1 MTEFIVVSG
10 AGGVGKTT
18 SSAALALAIAH
29 TGRRTLLVT
38 VDPARRLADVVEQPL
53 GDDIVVHD
61 SVATLSL
68 WMPSASTELTR
79 IAKET
84 MSVEEHQAFEAN
96 RVTELFHAAPAG
108 LHEAACS
115 LSLGQVAEAYDVVVV
130 DTAPSEQST
139 SFLEAPTRLRHLLD
153 GNALALFSAFGSGRG
168 LGQRLVERMLD
179 RVMPAEVIAEGA
191 EFFRSILSVRT
202 ELARRAA
209 RAETLLAGARHVV
222 VASPSEA
229 GTQSALMIRRALET
243 RGARSRRL
251 GQAPK
256 IVMTLLNQ
264 ATGEGNDAKAT
275 KRALRHLSG
284 AHTLPLVEGSSRHIV
299 NALSRELVEPAASLL
314 SASPRAHT
322 GARASSAY
330 SST

>member
-1 MTEFIVVSG
+1 MTDLVVVSG

-18 SSAALALAIAH
+18 SSAALALAFAR

-38 VDPARRLADVVEQPL
+38 VDPARRLADVVEQAL
-53 GDDIVVHD
+53 YDDIVVHD
-61 SVATLSL
+61 SVPLLSL

-84 MSVEEHQAFEAN
+84 MNPEEHGTFEAN

-115 LSLGQVAEAYDVVVV
+115 LSLGQVADAYEVVVV

-139 SFLEAPTRLRHLLD
+139 SFLESPTRLRQLLD
-153 GNALALFSAFGSGRG
+153 GNALALFAAFGSSRG

-191 EFFRSILSVRT
+191 EFFRSILSVRQ

-209 RAETLLAGARHVV
+209 RAETLLADARHVV
-222 VASPSEA
+222 VASPSE
-229 GTQSALMIRRALET
+229 GGVQSALMLRRGLET
-243 RGARSRRL
+243 RRAQKRAPGEAARS
-251 GQAPK
+251 
-256 IVMTLLNQ
+256 VMTILNR
-264 ATGEGNDAKAT
+264 ATGEGSEANAT
-275 KRALRHLSG
+275 QRALRHLSG

-299 NALSRELVEPAASLL
+299 DALSRELAPAASLL
-314 SASPRAHT
+314 GASPTAERQAHP
-322 GARASSAY
+322 GRL
-330 SST
+330 